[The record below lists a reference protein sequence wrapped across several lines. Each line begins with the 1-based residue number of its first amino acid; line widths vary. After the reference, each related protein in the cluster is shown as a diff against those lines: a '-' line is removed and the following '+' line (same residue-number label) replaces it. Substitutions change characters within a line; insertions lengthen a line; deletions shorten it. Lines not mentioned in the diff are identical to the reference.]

1 MDLTRDGA
9 QHFPSALN
17 PEEMDRLEQAL
28 PDLPNGPGFRL
39 AGVAALAE
47 LLEAHGPIGRL
58 AADHLGSAAQPVRAL
73 LFNKTPEQNWSL
85 GWHQDRTIPVRKRIE
100 THGFARWTIKSGIQ
114 HVEPPFALLERMLTL
129 RVHLD
134 PVGPAN
140 APLLVAAGSH
150 RLGKIPEQDI
160 TPIVQRLGTHAC
172 LAERGDI
179 WLYATAILHASEAAA
194 EPRSRRV
201 LQVDYSA
208 DTLPPPLEWLGV

>member
-1 MDLTRDGA
+1 MVRSTSGRRSIPKRRTGWNRPFLT
-9 QHFPSALN
+9 FPMAK
-17 PEEMDRLEQAL
+17 
-28 PDLPNGPGFRL
+28 
-39 AGVAALAE
+39 
-47 LLEAHGPIGRL
+47 LLQAHGPIGRL
-58 AADHLGSAAQPVRAL
+58 AADRLGSAARPVRAL

-85 GWHQDRTIPVRKRIE
+85 GWHQDRTIPVRERIE
-100 THGFARWTIKSGIQ
+100 TPGFARWTIKSGIQ
-114 HVEPPFALLERMLTL
+114 HVEPPLALLERMLTV

-140 APLLVAAGSH
+140 APLLVAAASQ

-160 TPIVQRLGTHAC
+160 IPTVQRLGTYAC
-172 LAERGDI
+172 PAERGDI
-179 WLYATAILHASEAAA
+179 WLYATTILHASEAAA

>member
-1 MDLTRDGA
+1 MDPASASPASPPSPSSFRRTA
-9 QHFPSALN
+9 PSAAS
-17 PEEMDRLEQAL
+17 P
-28 PDLPNGPGFRL
+28 PIVSVPPPG
-39 AGVAALAE
+39 
-47 LLEAHGPIGRL
+47 
-58 AADHLGSAAQPVRAL
+58 PVRAL
-73 LFNKTPEQNWSL
+73 LFNKTPERNWAL

-100 THGFARWTIKSGIQ
+100 TPGFAHWTIKSGIQ

-140 APLLVAAGSH
+140 APLLVAAGSQ

-179 WLYATAILHASEAAA
+179 WLYATTILHASEAAE
-194 EPRSRRV
+194 EPKSRRV